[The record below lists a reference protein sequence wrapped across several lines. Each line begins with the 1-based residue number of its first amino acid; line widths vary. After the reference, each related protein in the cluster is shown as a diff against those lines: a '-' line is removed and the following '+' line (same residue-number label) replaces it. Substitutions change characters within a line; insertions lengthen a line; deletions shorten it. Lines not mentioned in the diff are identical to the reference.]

1 MTIWQQIA
9 VCFYQNEIADGTGFV
24 YGKCSKTWYKRKR
37 RYHGLIR
44 FLMRL
49 SGQIIHMQRIFCTMK
64 YRVNKKIKKIKF
76 RG

>member
-9 VCFYQNEIADGTGFV
+9 VCFYQNEIADGMDLFMANVAKLGT
-24 YGKCSKTWYKRKR
+24 KAQL
-37 RYHGLIR
+37 HGLIR

>member
-9 VCFYQNEIADGTGFV
+9 VCFYQNEIADGMDLFMANAQL
-24 YGKCSKTWYKRKR
+24 
-37 RYHGLIR
+37 HGLIR